1 MGFQSIGTI
10 EGTLLAIAMPH
21 SADHPGW
28 GTSSS
33 ALVTLPRYPVLAAI
47 DIGTNS
53 IHMAVVR
60 VDPDLP
66 SFEIIAREKSTVR
79 LGDRDPDTGNLTPEA
94 IQRSIAA
101 LSRCYDLAASL
112 KVDRTV
118 AVATSATRESPNGRD
133 FLRQVRKEVGLHVDL
148 IAGPEEARRIYLG
161 VLSGLEFEG
170 KPHAVI
176 DIGGGSTEL
185 ILGDGHEP
193 RYLSST
199 KVGAVRLTAAFI
211 EHDPPTKTEFTALQG
226 YARGMLERA
235 VEELQE
241 RLHPHETIKDVT
253 LVGTSGTIECLAEF
267 HARSTL
273 GIVPSPLQGYTLT
286 LDAIRDIVDY
296 LRTLTVPKRR
306 ELPGMNERRAEIIVA
321 GAVVLQEAMEL
332 LGLDRLVVC
341 ERALREGIVVDWM
354 LGQGLI
360 EDRLRFQSSVRQRS
374 TLALAHKYQV
384 NLAAAEHV
392 AKLALMFFDQTQG
405 LLHGWEEEERELL
418 WAAAILHSCGLH
430 IGHSAHHK
438 HAYYLIRYGELYGF
452 TETEVEVIA
461 NLARYHRKSAP
472 KKRHENYQ
480 NLTGKSRRKLV
491 EELSPLLRLAVALN
505 RRQIQAV
512 EKIQCQILGDRKQFR
527 LLLSPANP
535 EDPCALEQW
544 SVNLEKV
551 VFEDQFEMPL
561 ELVVE

>member
-1 MGFQSIGTI
+1 
-10 EGTLLAIAMPH
+10 MPH
-21 SADHPGW
+21 SANHPGW
-28 GTSSS
+28 GSS
-33 ALVTLPRYPVLAAI
+33 AGPLVTLPQYPVLAAI

-60 VDPDLP
+60 IDPDLP
-66 SFEIIAREKSTVR
+66 SFDIIAREKATVR

-94 IQRSIAA
+94 IGRSLDA
-101 LSRCYDLAASL
+101 LSRCRDLAASRQ
-112 KVDRTV
+112 VDHTV
-118 AVATSATRESPNGRD
+118 AVATSATREAPNGRV
-133 FLRQVRKEVGLHVDL
+133 FLKEIQQTLGLNVDL

-170 KPHAVI
+170 RPHAVI

-211 EHDPPTKTEFTALQG
+211 QHDPPSKSEFIALQG

-235 VEELQE
+235 VEELQGQ
-241 RLHPHETIKDVT
+241 LHPHETIRDVT

-267 HARSTL
+267 HARRTL
-273 GIVPSPLQGYTLT
+273 GIVPSPLQGYELT
-286 LDAIRDIVDY
+286 LDAVREMVDY
-296 LRTLTVPKRR
+296 LRTLTVQQRR
-306 ELPGMNERRAEIIVA
+306 DLPGLNERRAEIIVA
-321 GAVVLQEAMEL
+321 GAVILQEAMEL
-332 LGLDRLVVC
+332 LKLDRLVVC

-354 LGQGLI
+354 LGQNLI

-374 TLALAHKYQV
+374 TLALAQKYQV

-392 AKLALMFFDQTQG
+392 AKLSLMLFDQTQG
-405 LLHGWEEEERELL
+405 LLHDWGEEERELL
-418 WAAAILHSCGLH
+418 WTAAVLHSCGLH

-438 HAYYLIRYGELYGF
+438 HAYYLIRFGELYGF
-452 TETEVEVIA
+452 TEREVEIIA

-480 NLTGKSRRKLV
+480 NLANKSERKLV
-491 EELSPLLRLAVALN
+491 DELSPMLRLAAALN
-505 RRQIQAV
+505 RRQVQVIQRV
-512 EKIQCQILGDRKQFR
+512 QCQILGDRKKFC
-527 LLLSPANP
+527 LLIHPTHPNDS
-535 EDPCALEQW
+535 CALEQW
-544 SVNLEKV
+544 SVNLEKH
-551 VFEDQFEMPL
+551 VFEHEFRMPL
-561 ELVVE
+561 ELILN